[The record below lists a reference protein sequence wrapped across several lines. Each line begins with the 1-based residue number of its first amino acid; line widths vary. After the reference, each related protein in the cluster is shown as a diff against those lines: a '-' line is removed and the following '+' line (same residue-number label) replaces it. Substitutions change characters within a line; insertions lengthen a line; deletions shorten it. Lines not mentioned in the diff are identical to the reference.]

1 MSPLSAANEIF
12 YLRHLFSQR
21 RPTFDLNVVTTTLRN
36 SIIFSMGRKRRAP
49 EKGTVERLKSY
60 PACEEIDRSRGERN
74 FVFVGKVK
82 FI

>member
-1 MSPLSAANEIF
+1 
-12 YLRHLFSQR
+12 
-21 RPTFDLNVVTTTLRN
+21 
-36 SIIFSMGRKRRAP
+36 MGRKRRAP